1 LTQRETDRQTYRQT
15 DAETDRQRDRD
26 REAERD
32 GYRARLGGDVSE
44 LELTGESDV
53 VVVVRHSQ
61 L

>member
-1 LTQRETDRQTYRQT
+1 MTQRETDRPTYRQT
-15 DAETDRQRDRD
+15 DAETDSQRESERQRD
-26 REAERD
+26 
-32 GYRARLGGDVSE
+32 GCRARLGGDVSE